1 MVKNCKN
8 LLNSEM
14 SEPIQM
20 IGPPDGRLVEY
31 QGLGHYV
38 SNLGL
43 NEVVAI
49 CNYRG
54 NVSLFFTKGLFDN
67 PSFVVPR
74 IADIWWLIHLDD
86 PEQQRD
92 IFEFL
97 LWLVEK
103 CLPFLDHA
111 EKHMPDVRHQVD
123 AYLATRRCPPLCEIL
138 CRLKTHFFVGPS
150 RVFSCIFLRNHR
162 GFPQARFLAGL
173 AIAQFNGNLCHVS
186 QEMAARCGL
195 AIVQFSDILL
205 RVRMLPQIQGKSFWR
220 KVRTLSIAQS
230 FLITELLM
238 QFKIYIAYKK
248 KSHFFNLRIFR
259 RILEGLLERT
269 FKPFI

>member
-14 SEPIQM
+14 SKPIRM
-20 IGPPDGRLVEY
+20 IRLPDGRLVEY
-31 QGLGHYV
+31 QGLAHFV

-123 AYLATRRCPPLCEIL
+123 TYLATRQCPPLCEIL
-138 CRLKTHFFVGPS
+138 CRLKSHFFVGPS
-150 RVFSCIFLRNHR
+150 RVFSCIFLNHK
-162 GFPQARFLAGL
+162 GFPPQARFLAGL

-230 FLITELLM
+230 FLIRKLLM
-238 QFKIYIAYKK
+238 LFKRYNCGLLN
-248 KSHFFNLRIFR
+248 F
-259 RILEGLLERT
+259 RILRRVLSG
-269 FKPFI
+269 FFC